1 MSSYSRGYIQSI
13 FIYLTTFNLSL
24 KKILCLQSIISRFH
38 ARINKNIPRDLYMI
52 KFKLYIS
59 KIPFILKWRARED
72 HLIRNLIKV

>member
-1 MSSYSRGYIQSI
+1 M
-13 FIYLTTFNLSL
+13 
-24 KKILCLQSIISRFH
+24 LCLQSIISRFH